1 MSIFIGYRSALEY
14 WRGHTRSARVS
25 GARGAL
31 ATQADAASAPTLP
44 ERPPIAADIPWNVLR
59 DLGITGAPLHV
70 IAAGRSFRK
79 PEESVRTHTLRKAP
93 PFVEVA
99 PGLHVATPEACFLQ
113 EAQTRSLA
121 ELAALGCEL
130 CGTYA
135 VASDSPHFTRP
146 LRPRISVADLTSFIG
161 GAPAQ
166 PGLAN
171 ARRAL
176 AHLVDRSAS
185 RGQTAFILL
194 LCLPTAQGGF
204 GLPKPQANDPIRI
217 KDPSR
222 GPRVMRRTLC
232 WPELGFAIALAGRE
246 DHKAHAQRVLAGRP
260 VHDPGT
266 TAHLMIVPSALVH
279 DADDFALL
287 ARNVALCLGKPLR
300 ITRKDFAER
309 QAALR
314 RALLLG

>member
-14 WRGHTRSARVS
+14 WRGHARSTRTGTELSVLAAQE
-25 GARGAL
+25 GA
-31 ATQADAASAPTLP
+31 TIASPLP
-44 ERPPIAADIPWNVLR
+44 ERPPAAADIPWDALE
-59 DLGITGAPLHV
+59 DLGITGTPLHV
-70 IAAGRSFRK
+70 IATGRSFRK
-79 PEESVRTHTLRKAP
+79 PNESVRTHTLRRAH
-93 PFVEVA
+93 PFIEVA
-99 PGLHVATPEACFLQ
+99 PGLHVTTPEACFLQ

-135 VASDSPHFTRP
+135 VASDASPQARP
-146 LRPRISVADLTSFIG
+146 LRPRTSVADLTAFISG
-161 GAPAQ
+161 VPAQ

-176 AHLVDRSAS
+176 AYLVDRSAS

-204 GLPKPQANDPIRI
+204 GLPLPQVNDPLRI
-217 KDPSR
+217 KNPSR

-232 WPELGFAIALAGRE
+232 WPDQEFAIALAGRE
-246 DHKAHAQRVLAGRP
+246 DHQAHAQRVHSGRL

-266 TAHLMIVPSALVH
+266 TAHLMIVPSMIAH
-279 DADDFALL
+279 DADAFAQL
-287 ARNVALCLGKPLR
+287 ARSVAPCLGKPLR
-300 ITRKDFAER
+300 ITRQDFAAR

-314 RALLLG
+314 RTLSLD